1 MRRKGVSRVACN
13 IDLPAG
19 FRVGAVLAFHGR
31 DPQAVAERIEGNCLH
46 KGLSWEGRPACLTID
61 FDSSH
66 AKAELAIDGARSTD
80 EAVLLKKLRHMLG
93 LTQQVEN
100 FEQQFR
106 MHPQLGSLIVRQ
118 AGLRVP
124 QAASPFEALS
134 WAIIGQQI
142 SVGAAISIRRR
153 LIQACG
159 LVHSG
164 GLSCHPDAEQVA
176 KLSEADLRQAGFS
189 QTKAQTL
196 LMLSREVLA
205 NRLPLETW
213 ASSLPTDEIREKLLA
228 LRGIGPWTVNY
239 ALLRGFGWLD
249 GSLHGDVAVRRKLQR
264 LLGSTEKISEAFTRD
279 WLIDFSPWR
288 ALVAA
293 HLWAMPSGEG

>member
-1 MRRKGVSRVACN
+1 MKRKASSNVACAVE
-13 IDLPAG
+13 LPAG

-31 DPQAVAERIEGNCLH
+31 DPQTVAERIDGNYLR
-46 KGLSWEGRPACLTID
+46 KGLSWQGCPASLTIG
-61 FDSSH
+61 FEGSR
-66 AKAELAIDGARSTD
+66 ACAELAIDGAGSAD
-80 EAVLLKKLRHMLG
+80 EAVLLQLLRHMLG
-93 LTQQVEN
+93 LTQRVED

-106 MHPQLGSLIVRQ
+106 THPQIGPLIARQ

-124 QAASPFEALS
+124 QAATPFEALS

-164 GLSCHPDAEQVA
+164 GLACHPDAQRVSM
-176 KLSEADLRQAGFS
+176 LSEMDLRQAGFS
-189 QTKAQTL
+189 LSKAQALTL
-196 LMLSREVLA
+196 LSREVLA
-205 NRLPLETW
+205 NRLPLEAW
-213 ASSLPTDEIREKLLA
+213 ARSLPTDEIREKLLA

-249 GSLHGDVAVRRKLQR
+249 GSLHGDVAVRRKLQL

-279 WLIDFSPWR
+279 WLVGFSPWR

-293 HLWAMPSGEG
+293 HLWAMPVGDR